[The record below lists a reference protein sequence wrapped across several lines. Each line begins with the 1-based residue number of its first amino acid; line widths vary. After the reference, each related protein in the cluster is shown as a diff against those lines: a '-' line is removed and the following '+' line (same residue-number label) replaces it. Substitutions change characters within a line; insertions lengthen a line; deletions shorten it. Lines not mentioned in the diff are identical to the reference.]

1 MEKIYY
7 NFIVEVKILC
17 VQMLCYAK
25 HNIKK
30 IMDYFYNM
38 RLTLI
43 TILFF
48 IPLVGFCSFP
58 INEIQQEKKSENIIN
73 SSYSISKKK
82 SLNIYTKISLISFA
96 LTIIFIYSIS
106 GGMATASI
114 SGPTIANY
122 ISYAVLSFSSGVI
135 FGIISLFK
143 R

>member
-1 MEKIYY
+1 
-7 NFIVEVKILC
+7 
-17 VQMLCYAK
+17 
-25 HNIKK
+25 
-30 IMDYFYNM
+30 MDYFYNM

-48 IPLVGFCSFP
+48 IPLVGFSSFP
-58 INEIQQEKKSENIIN
+58 INEIQQENKSENIIN
-73 SSYSISKKK
+73 SSNSISKKK

-122 ISYAVLSFSSGVI
+122 ISYAVLSFFSGII

>member
-1 MEKIYY
+1 
-7 NFIVEVKILC
+7 
-17 VQMLCYAK
+17 MLYYAK

-30 IMDYFYNM
+30 IMDYFYRM

-48 IPLVGFCSFP
+48 IPLVGFTSFP
-58 INEIQQEKKSENIIN
+58 INEIQEVNKSENIIKSSN
-73 SSYSISKKK
+73 SIYKKK
-82 SLNIYTKISLISFA
+82 SLNIYTKISLASFA
-96 LTIIFIYSIS
+96 LTVIFIYAIS

-122 ISYAVLSFSSGVI
+122 ISYSILSFFSGII

-143 R
+143 K